1 MRRIIS
7 ILFCL
12 TMIVSMLCVG
22 TSAAEGTAI
31 NSASDFA
38 KMEPD
43 GKYYLNADLTITTT
57 YEKAFNGVFDG
68 NGHTITTSV
77 PLFAE
82 FNGLVKNLTIDGAEI
97 RGNENLAAFAVF
109 TFDGMKAENVVNKVD
124 ITVTGISA
132 DKTAGLVAGG
142 ILADSDLA
150 SMSYFRN
157 CSNYGNI
164 SVLTEE
170 VENES
175 SGAHHATFAGG
186 IVGRADGVELKY
198 CYNNAPI
205 VAPGNRAHVGGIVGR
220 AAYNALMVTCDIIDC
235 SNVAD
240 ITSGYDAGGIAGNIG
255 VSNNNIYVPYTI
267 TYCVNT
273 GEITGGYRVGGF
285 VGYCY
290 ASGANLTYYIEITSS
305 VSIGNVKGARPAT
318 DLGGG
323 TQYTFLSLF
332 IGYSNSINNKIIGSL
347 GVGELIPLT
356 GEGYNTPYRC
366 IMGCS
371 SAKTAEMKLS
381 DNYMYDNNT
390 TEWYSYATADSN
402 SAQRINIETAISEG
416 KVTRC
421 TLEEL
426 SSGAI
431 LAKLNAAA
439 DTPVFKQTTGTDPY
453 PTIDLALREQRL
465 SAEEPFDDPEETTT
479 EPVVTTT
486 KKDDQTTAP
495 QGDETTAPQGD
506 ETTAPAG
513 EDTTTAGGDE
523 EKKSCKS
530 AVLSGIAIVAI
541 LGSAIVLGKKR

>member
-1 MRRIIS
+1 MRRTLS
-7 ILFCL
+7 ILIFAV
-12 TMIVSMLCVG
+12 MIVSMLCVG

-43 GKYYLNADLTITTT
+43 GKYYLNADITVTTT

-68 NGHTITTSV
+68 NGRTITTSV

-97 RGNENLAAFAVF
+97 KGNENLAAFAIF
-109 TFDGMKAENVVNKVD
+109 TVDGMKAENVVNKID

-150 SMSYFRN
+150 SMSNFRN
-157 CSNYGNI
+157 CRNEGNI

-170 VENES
+170 VESES
-175 SGAHHATFAGG
+175 SGAHYATFAGG
-186 IVGRADGVELKY
+186 IVGRADGVEIKY
-198 CYNNAPI
+198 CVNNGTI
-205 VAPGNRAHVGGIVGR
+205 NGPGNRAHVGGMVGR
-220 AAYNALMVTCDIIDC
+220 AAYNPLMVTCDVVDCTNTGDII
-235 SNVAD
+235 
-240 ITSGYDAGGIAGNIG
+240 SGYDAGGMIGNVG
-255 VSNNNIYVPYTI
+255 LSGNNIYIPYTI
-267 TYCVNT
+267 TYCENT
-273 GEITGGYRVGGF
+273 GEITGGYRAGGF

-290 ASGANLTYYIEITSS
+290 AGSTQNIIITSS
-305 VSIGNVKGARPAT
+305 VSIANVYSGRPAT
-318 DLGGG
+318 NLEGSN
-323 TQYTFLSLF
+323 QYSYQSLI
-332 IGYSNSINNKIIGSL
+332 IGYTNSVNNKIVGCL
-347 GVGELIPLT
+347 AVGELRKIP
-356 GEGYNTPYRC
+356 GEGFVDPFRC
-366 IMGCS
+366 IHGCS
-371 SAKTAEMKLS
+371 SAKTIDEQHEN
-381 DNYMYDNNT
+381 NYMYDNNT
-390 TEWYSYATADSN
+390 TEYYTYATAASN
-402 SAQRINIETAISEG
+402 ASQIIPIEKALEDG

-453 PTIDLALREQRL
+453 PIIDPALREQRL
-465 SAEEPFDDPEETTT
+465 SAEEPFDAPEETTT

-486 KKDDQTTAP
+486 KKDDETTAP
-495 QGDETTAPQGD
+495 KDDETTAPSDD

-523 EKKSCKS
+523 EKKGCKS